1 MVVLTVIGVILVL
14 ESVGHT
20 ALLPLVADPLDEDVA
35 DGSVPFAEISHVV
48 RVSSPYS
55 CCESNNV
62 FGVDTLNLPNESR
75 RTESVNIMASS
86 SCFSSVEGFRSV
98 NGYV

>member
-1 MVVLTVIGVILVL
+1 MSRVFK
-14 ESVGHT
+14 SVGHT
-20 ALLPLVADPLDEDVA
+20 ALLPLVAEPFDDDVA

-55 CCESNNV
+55 CCESKSV
-62 FGVDTLNLPNESR
+62 FEADTLNLPNESR
-75 RTESVNIMASS
+75 RTESVNIIASA
-86 SCFSSVEGFRSV
+86 SCFSSVAGFKSV